1 MVQYG
6 DLRQPA
12 QDQEIQDEIDFKKLP
27 KGNIYCKKLTNHS
40 NSENSQP
47 H

>member
-12 QDQEIQDEIDFKKLP
+12 QDLEIQGEIDFKKLP
-27 KGNIYCKKLTNHS
+27 KGNIYCKKAY
-40 NSENSQP
+40 
-47 H
+47 